1 MSRSIYIF
9 STPHLLP
16 FYDIRYKNI
25 LLCMKLDDMQTAAN
39 TYRGILDGNLYCVL
53 LHNYIVILKYNNY
66 LRLY

>member
-1 MSRSIYIF
+1 
-9 STPHLLP
+9 
-16 FYDIRYKNI
+16 
-25 LLCMKLDDMQTAAN
+25 MKLDDMQTAAN